1 MIETMMIDFREIVGE
16 RARNVS
22 GHERGALARAKYDL
36 DAADKQEAVVDVL
49 IPAEIDAVATSFFQG
64 MFSGSVRHYKT
75 KERFLEHYRFNAT
88 PVIMEQIIRGI
99 ERSMTSRGG
108 SAFLN

>member
-1 MIETMMIDFREIVGE
+1 MNETMMIDFRELVGD

-22 GHERGALARAKYDL
+22 GHERGALARARYNL
-36 DAADKQEAVVDVL
+36 DAADMQEAVVDVV

-75 KERFLEHYRFNAT
+75 KERFLEHYKFHAT

-108 SAFLN
+108 SAFHS

>member
-1 MIETMMIDFREIVGE
+1 MIETTMIDFKEIVGD

-22 GHERGALARAKYDL
+22 GHERGALARAKYNL
-36 DAADKQEAVVDVL
+36 DAADKKESVVEVI

-75 KERFLEHYRFNAT
+75 KERFLEHYRFNAS

-99 ERSMTSRGG
+99 ERSMTARGG